1 MSAEKENGGGEPAKL
16 KIKHDWYQTESQVVV
31 TILLKNAPADKVK
44 VHYGDRSLSVTSAI
58 PNSESEYSLELELA
72 HEVVPDMCSYVVSP
86 SKIEIK
92 LRKKEGLRWTVLEG
106 EGKTENIKAIPQAV
120 IDASGPLP
128 QQPPKLF
135 RKDWD
140 KIEKDIKK
148 MEEEEKPEGDAAL
161 NALFQKIY
169 GEGSD
174 EVRRAMNKSFK
185 IYGEGSDEVRRAMNK
200 SFKIYGEGS
209 DEVRRAMNK
218 SFVESGGTVL
228 STNWDQVGKDKV
240 ECKPPDGLEFKKWD

>member
-1 MSAEKENGGGEPAKL
+1 MTEAAGEPSSP
-16 KIKHDWYQTESQVVV
+16 KIKHDWYQTDAQVIV
-31 TILLKNAPADKVK
+31 TILLKNAPSDKVK
-44 VHYGDRSLSVTSAI
+44 VHYGNRSVSVSSAI

-72 HEVVPDMCSYVVSP
+72 HEIVPSMCTHVVTP
-86 SKIEIK
+86 SKIEVK
-92 LRKKEGLRWTVLEG
+92 LRKKEGIRWTLLEG
-106 EGKTENIKAIPQAV
+106 EGNEEKVKAIPQAV
-120 IDASGPLP
+120 IDASGP

-174 EVRRAMNKSFK
+174 EVRRAMNKSF
-185 IYGEGSDEVRRAMNK
+185 
-200 SFKIYGEGS
+200 
-209 DEVRRAMNK
+209 
-218 SFVESGGTVL
+218 VESGGTVL
-228 STNWDQVGKDKV
+228 STNWNQVSKEKV
-240 ECKPPDGLEFKKWD
+240 DVKPPDGLEFKKWEN

>member
-1 MSAEKENGGGEPAKL
+1 MLETKEGAAGEPIKP
-16 KIKHDWYQTESQVVV
+16 KIKHDWYQTESQVII
-31 TILLKNAPADKVK
+31 TILLKNAPQDKLK
-44 VHYGDRSLSVTSAI
+44 VNYGERSLSLTSAI
-58 PNSESEYSLELELA
+58 PDSDSEYSLELDLA
-72 HEVVPDMCSYVVSP
+72 HEIEPCMCTHVVTS
-86 SKIEIK
+86 SKIELK
-92 LRKKEGLRWTVLEG
+92 LRKKEGLRWTQLEG
-106 EGKTENIKAIPQAV
+106 DKKEDKIKAIPQAV
-120 IDASGPLP
+120 IDASGP
-128 QQPPKLF
+128 QKPPKLF

-174 EVRRAMNKSFK
+174 EVRK
-185 IYGEGSDEVRRAMNK
+185 
-200 SFKIYGEGS
+200 
-209 DEVRRAMNK
+209 AMNK

-240 ECKPPDGLEFKKWD
+240 EMKPPDGVEFKKWE

>member
-1 MSAEKENGGGEPAKL
+1 MSEAAVEPSNP
-16 KIKHDWYQTESQVVV
+16 KIKHDWYQTDAQVIV
-31 TILLKNAPADKVK
+31 TILLKNAPSDKVK
-44 VHYGDRSLSVTSAI
+44 VHYGDRSVSVSSAI

-72 HEVVPDMCSYVVSP
+72 HEIVPSMCTHVVTP
-86 SKIEIK
+86 SKIEVK
-92 LRKKEGLRWTVLEG
+92 LRKKEGIRWTLLEG
-106 EGKTENIKAIPQAV
+106 EGKEEKIKAIPQAV
-120 IDASGPLP
+120 IDASGP

-174 EVRRAMNKSFK
+174 EVRRAMNKSF
-185 IYGEGSDEVRRAMNK
+185 
-200 SFKIYGEGS
+200 
-209 DEVRRAMNK
+209 
-218 SFVESGGTVL
+218 VESGGTVL
-228 STNWDQVGKDKV
+228 STNWNQVSKEKV
-240 ECKPPDGLEFKKWD
+240 DVKPPDGLEFKKWEN